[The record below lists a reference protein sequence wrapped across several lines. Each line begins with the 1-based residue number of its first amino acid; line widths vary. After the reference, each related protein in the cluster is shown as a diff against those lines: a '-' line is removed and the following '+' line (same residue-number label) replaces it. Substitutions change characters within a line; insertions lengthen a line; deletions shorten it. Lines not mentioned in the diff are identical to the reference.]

1 MKLIIEEDKVVTIVY
16 ELRETNGDGELLE
29 RMDSR
34 YPFIALFGTGKLLPS
49 FEENLS
55 GLKEDD
61 SFDFIL
67 SVDQAYG
74 ASNALNILK
83 INPEDFKRASDVPDD
98 YIKIGNL
105 VNLMDD
111 EGLNHNGKIINITSE
126 FIQVDFNHAM
136 VDKALHF
143 KGSVLSIRRAT
154 IEELIKGYYIKENG
168 IRNSD

>member
-1 MKLIIEEDKVVTIVY
+1 MNLIIEENKVVTIVY
-16 ELRETNGDGELLE
+16 ELRDTDGNGELLE

-34 YPFIALFGTGKLLPS
+34 YPFTALFGTGKLLPS
-49 FEENLS
+49 FEENLY

-61 SFDFIL
+61 SFEFIL
-67 SVDQAYG
+67 SVDEAYG
-74 ASNALNILK
+74 RSNALNILK

-111 EGLNHNGKIINITSE
+111 EGLNHNGKIIDITPE
-126 FIQVDFNHAM
+126 YIQVDFNHAM

-143 KGSVLSIRRAT
+143 KGAVLSIRAAS

-168 IRNSD
+168 IRNTQ